1 MYYTIRKTHRRIFIQ
16 EGCSIGKFVIWETKT
31 GIKFDLK
38 AGNGEV
44 IATSEVY
51 SSEKSCRAGIAS
63 VQKNAPAAA
72 VENQTVEGYTVE
84 KHPKFEVYTDKAGE
98 FRFRLKATNGQII
111 AVSEGYKA
119 IASCMNGI
127 ESVKKNAVDAPVVRA
142 E

>member
-1 MYYTIRKTHRRIFIQ
+1 M
-16 EGCSIGKFVIWETKT
+16 GKFVVRKT
-31 GIKFDLK
+31 ATGTKFDLK

-51 SSEKSCRAGIAS
+51 ASEAACRNGVAS
-63 VQKNAPAAA
+63 VMKNAPVAA
-72 VENQTVEGYTVE
+72 VENQTVEGYAVE
-84 KHPKFEVYTDKAGE
+84 KHPKFEVYADKAGE

-119 IASCMNGI
+119 MASCLNGI
-127 ESVKKNAVDAPVVRA
+127 ESVKKNAVDAPVEKV

>member
-1 MYYTIRKTHRRIFIQ
+1 M
-16 EGCSIGKFVIWETKT
+16 GKFVVKTTAT

-51 SSEKSCRAGIAS
+51 SSKEACLKGINS
-63 VQKNAPAAA
+63 VKKNAPEAA
-72 VENQTVEGYTVE
+72 VENQTVEGYPSE
-84 KHPKFEVYTDKAGE
+84 KHPKFEVYHDKSGQ

-111 AVSEGYKA
+111 ATSEAYKA
-119 IASCMNGI
+119 LAGCMNGI
-127 ESVKKNAVDAPVVRA
+127 ESVKKNAPDAPVT

>member
-1 MYYTIRKTHRRIFIQ
+1 M
-16 EGCSIGKFVIWETKT
+16 GKFVIKTTKT
-31 GIKFDLK
+31 GTKFDLK

-51 SSEKSCRAGIAS
+51 SSETSCRKGIAS
-63 VQKNAPAAA
+63 VQKNAPIAA
-72 VENQTVEGYTVE
+72 VENQTVEGFVKE

-98 FRFRLKATNGQII
+98 FRFRLKATNGEII

-127 ESVKKNAVDAPVVRA
+127 ESVKKNAVDAKI
-142 E
+142 EKIED